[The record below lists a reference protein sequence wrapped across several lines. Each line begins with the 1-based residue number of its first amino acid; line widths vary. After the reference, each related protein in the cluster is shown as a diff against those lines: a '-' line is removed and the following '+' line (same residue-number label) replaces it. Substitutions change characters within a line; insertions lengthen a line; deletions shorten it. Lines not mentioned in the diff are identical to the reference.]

1 MDDELLADLND
12 LGEEEPEIESVN
24 STEPVENIEEAV
36 DSLTE
41 IYHSK
46 QLEKVLEKIQSF
58 DGSKSSEF
66 YSSGPVEQVPE
77 YQLIVQSNNFL
88 VELENEISL
97 VHKKLQDLYA
107 PRFPE
112 LESILPN
119 PKQYAQVVRLMG
131 NETV

>member
-66 YSSGPVEQVPE
+66 YSSGPVEQFPE